1 MANSKTTLKLTTAAA
16 LALFAMASPAF
27 TTSAFAADMTDA
39 AHSMTAEKT
48 ASFVR
53 FNKTLSGDVTVFE
66 RDGRTVFRFSESFR
80 ASRGPDLKIFLSP
93 QSLDTVSGAT
103 ATDGAVRLGELKS
116 NRGVQ
121 EYVLPEGVKLS
132 EFSSVLVHCEQFSVL
147 WGGAE
152 LL

>member
-1 MANSKTTLKLTTAAA
+1 MANSKTTLKLTAAA
-16 LALFAMASPAF
+16 TLALFAMASPAF
-27 TTSAFAADMTDA
+27 TPTAFAAEMTDA
-39 AHSMTAEKT
+39 AHSMSQEQT

-53 FNKTLSGDVTVFE
+53 FNKKLSGDVTVFE

-103 ATDGAVRLGELKS
+103 AVDGAVRLGELKS
-116 NRGVQ
+116 NKGIQ

-132 EFSSVLVHCEQFSVL
+132 NFSSVLVHCEQFSVL

>member
-1 MANSKTTLKLTTAAA
+1 MANSKTTLKLTAAA
-16 LALFAMASPAF
+16 TLALFAMASPAF
-27 TTSAFAADMTDA
+27 APSALAAEMTDA

-66 RDGRTVFRFSESFR
+66 RDGRTVFRFSDDFR

-116 NRGVQ
+116 NKGVQ
-121 EYVLPEGVKLS
+121 EYVLPESVKLS
-132 EFSSVLVHCEQFSVL
+132 SFSSVLVHCEQFSVL

>member
-1 MANSKTTLKLTTAAA
+1 MANSKTTLKLTAAA
-16 LALFAMASPAF
+16 TLALFAMASPAF
-27 TTSAFAADMTDA
+27 TPAAFAADMTDA
-39 AHSMTAEKT
+39 AHSTVSEQT

-53 FNKTLSGDVTVFE
+53 FNKKLSGDVTVLQ
-66 RDGRTVFRFSESFR
+66 RDGRTVLRFSDDFR

-93 QSLDTVSGAT
+93 QSLDAVSGET
-103 ATDGAVRLGELKS
+103 AVDGAVRLGELKT
-116 NRGVQ
+116 NKGVQ
-121 EYVLPEGVKLS
+121 EYVLPEGVNLA

>member
-1 MANSKTTLKLTTAAA
+1 MANSKTTLALTAAA
-16 LALFAMASPAF
+16 TLALFALASPAF
-27 TTSAFAADMTDA
+27 TSTALAADMTDA

-48 ASFVR
+48 TSFVR
-53 FNKTLSGDVTVFE
+53 FDKKLSGDVTVVE

-103 ATDGAVRLGELKS
+103 AVDGAVRLGKLKS
-116 NRGVQ
+116 NTGVQ

-132 EFSSVLVHCEQFSVL
+132 SFSSVLIHCEQFSVL